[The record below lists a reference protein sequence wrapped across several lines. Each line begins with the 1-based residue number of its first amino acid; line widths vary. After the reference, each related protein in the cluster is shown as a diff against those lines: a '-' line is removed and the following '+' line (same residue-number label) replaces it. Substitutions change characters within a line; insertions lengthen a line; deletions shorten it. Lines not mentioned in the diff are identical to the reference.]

1 MTDTAASYQWAIEM
15 FWALFWG
22 ALTSSIF
29 ILQSMV
35 STISSCYDCF
45 PIPQLATRHKALSD
59 LGLGGWETVFVLYL
73 VISVLYTE
81 KKYRFQPGIVQ
92 LASTTTSAVSI
103 RLLHSAEVCHC
114 SSTRECIILVVAF
127 GQRFW
132 P

>member
-1 MTDTAASYQWAIEM
+1 MTDTAASHQWAIEM

-59 LGLGGWETVFVLYL
+59 LGLGGVGNTICFIFGDFCTLY
-73 VISVLYTE
+73 
-81 KKYRFQPGIVQ
+81 
-92 LASTTTSAVSI
+92 
-103 RLLHSAEVCHC
+103 
-114 SSTRECIILVVAF
+114 
-127 GQRFW
+127 
-132 P
+132 